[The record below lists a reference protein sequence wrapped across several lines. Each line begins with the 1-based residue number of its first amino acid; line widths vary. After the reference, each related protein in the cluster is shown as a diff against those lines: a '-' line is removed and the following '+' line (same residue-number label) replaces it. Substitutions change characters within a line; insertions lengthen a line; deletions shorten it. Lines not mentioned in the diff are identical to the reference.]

1 MRWLLPGGRSIRQKL
16 ITIVL
21 ATTFIALAIAG
32 AIMVV
37 FDLKSYRET
46 LEADLATQADI
57 VGTASVAAL
66 AFDDP
71 KAARE
76 NLGLLRASSAVS
88 AAAVYEADGSLFA
101 TFARDDASP
110 ISFPVEPG
118 DPDARFED
126 HGLSLFRPVLSE
138 GELIGTVYLLGR
150 DESMQRLRYYLG
162 VLGVVMAISLL
173 TALLLTNRL
182 QASLTRP
189 VTAISDVAR
198 RVMEQR
204 DYSLRAARTTDDEIG
219 VLVDAFND
227 MLTELGRRAEVLE
240 ASNRALH
247 ESDERYH
254 LAVRGSSAGLW
265 DWNIEANH
273 VFLSPSFKELVD
285 YDEAGGGKGI
295 EAVLELLHPDDRAP
309 TRRALDEHL
318 SSPHRPYR
326 RELRIRT
333 RSGEHRWF
341 YMSGEAV
348 AAETGTPYRMAGSI
362 IDIHGRKAAEA
373 ALHEAN
379 RRKDE
384 FIATLA
390 HELRNP
396 LAPIRTGL
404 QILAAAPAGSDS
416 AVKAR
421 EIIERQLIHM
431 VRLVD
436 DLLDISRIT
445 SAKVKLDKAYISVQE
460 AVEASIEAS
469 APFIEAAGQ
478 QLSVSMPDEPIPIFA
493 DLTRM
498 AQAISNILNNAA
510 KYTPRGERISLA
522 ASREGDEAVIRI
534 ADNGAGI
541 PAEMLDRVFDM
552 FTQVGATMGDAQG
565 GLGIGLSIVRR
576 LIDLHAGTVQATS
589 AGPGLGSEFTIRL
602 PCARREARPDAAAP
616 AAAAAVGEQPSLR
629 MLVVDDNVDA
639 ARTMVMLLE
648 MSGHR
653 AAMVHSGPDALAAA
667 IAEPPDAILLDI
679 GLPGMNGYEV
689 ARRMRGERAL
699 DRTALIALT
708 GWGSEA
714 DKRKATDAGFDAHL
728 TKPVGPDVVLDLLA
742 RIRPTGAH
750 PVDA

>member
-1 MRWLLPGGRSIRQKL
+1 MKWLLPGGRSIRQKL

-21 ATTFIALAIAG
+21 ATTFLALAIAG
-32 AIMVV
+32 AILVV
-37 FDLKSYRET
+37 FDLKSYQES
-46 LEADLATQADI
+46 LESDLATQADI
-57 VGTASVAAL
+57 VGTASMAAL

-76 NLGLLRASSAVS
+76 NLWLLRASSAVS
-88 AAAVYEADGSLFA
+88 GAAVYKADGSLFA
-101 TFARDDASP
+101 TFARGDAKGVK
-110 ISFPVEPG
+110 FPLEPAAAG
-118 DPDARFED
+118 ARFEEN
-126 HGLSLFRPVLSE
+126 GLGLFRPILSE

-150 DESMQRLRYYLG
+150 DESMARLQYYLG
-162 VLGVVMAISLL
+162 VLGIVMAISLL

-204 DYSLRAARTTDDEIG
+204 DYSLRADRTTDDEIG

-227 MLTELGRRAEVLE
+227 MLTELGRRAQVLE
-240 ASNRALH
+240 GSNRALH
-247 ESDERYH
+247 ESDERYQ

-265 DWNIEANH
+265 DWNIDANQ

-285 YDEAGGGKGI
+285 YAEGASGKGI
-295 EAVLELLHPDDRAP
+295 EAVLELLHPEDRVP

-318 SSPHRPYR
+318 APPHRPYR

-348 AAETGTPYRMAGSI
+348 AGESGKPYRMAGSI

-404 QILAAAPAGSDS
+404 QILGAAPAGSDS

-445 SAKVKLDKAYISVQE
+445 SAKVKLDKAQISVQQ

-469 APFIEAAGQ
+469 APYIAAAGQ
-478 QLSVSMPDEPIPIFA
+478 QLTVSMPDEPIPIFA

-498 AQAISNILNNAA
+498 AQAIGNILNNAA
-510 KYTPRGERISLA
+510 KYTPRGGHIGLA

-534 ADNGAGI
+534 SDNGAGI
-541 PAEMLDRVFDM
+541 PADMLDRVFDM
-552 FTQVGATMGDAQG
+552 FTQVGETMSDAQG

-576 LIDLHAGTVQATS
+576 LIDLHEGSVQATS
-589 AGPGLGSEFTIRL
+589 GGPGHGSEFTIRL
-602 PCARREARPDAAAP
+602 PCAQAQAEPDRAGP
-616 AAAAAVGEQPSLR
+616 AAAVGADQPSQR
-629 MLVVDDNVDA
+629 VLVVDDNIDA
-639 ARTMVMLLE
+639 ARTMVMLLQ

-653 AAMVHSGPDALAAA
+653 ASMVHNGPDALAAA
-667 IAEPPDAILLDI
+667 TAEPPDAILLDI

-689 ARRMRGERAL
+689 ARRMRAEPVL
-699 DRTALIALT
+699 ERTALIALT

-714 DKRKATDAGFDAHL
+714 DKRKAIDAGFDTHL
-728 TKPVGPDVVLDLLA
+728 TKPVGPDVVLDVLA
-742 RIRPTGAH
+742 RIRPSGAH

>member
-21 ATTFIALAIAG
+21 ATTFLALAIAG
-32 AIMVV
+32 AILVV
-37 FDLKSYRET
+37 FDLKSYQES
-46 LEADLATQADI
+46 LESDLATQADI
-57 VGTASVAAL
+57 AGTASMAAL

-76 NLGLLRASSAVS
+76 NLWLLRASSAVS
-88 AAAVYEADGSLFA
+88 AAAVYKADGSLFA
-101 TFARDDASP
+101 TFARGDAKAVK
-110 ISFPVEPG
+110 FPLEPAAIG
-118 DPDARFED
+118 ARFEEN
-126 HGLSLFRPVLSE
+126 GLALFRPILSE

-150 DESMQRLRYYLG
+150 DESMARLRYYLG
-162 VLGVVMAISLL
+162 VLGIVMAISLL
-173 TALLLTNRL
+173 MALLLTNRL

-204 DYSLRAARTTDDEIG
+204 DYSLRADRTTDDEIG

-227 MLTELGRRAEVLE
+227 MLTELGRRAQVLE

-247 ESDERYH
+247 ESDERYQ

-265 DWNIEANH
+265 DWNIDSDQ

-285 YDEAGGGKGI
+285 YAQGAGGNGI
-295 EAVLELLHPDDRAP
+295 EAVLELLHPDDRGP

-318 SSPHRPYR
+318 APAHRPYR

-333 RSGEHRWF
+333 RSGEYRWF

-348 AAETGTPYRMAGSI
+348 AGESGTPYRMAGSI

-404 QILAAAPAGSDS
+404 QILGAAPAGSDS

-421 EIIERQLIHM
+421 EIIERQLFHM

-445 SAKVKLDKAYISVQE
+445 SAKVKLDKAHISVQQ

-469 APFIEAAGQ
+469 APYIAASGQ
-478 QLSVSMPDEPIPIFA
+478 QLTVSMPDEPIPIFA

-498 AQAISNILNNAA
+498 AQAIGNILNNAA
-510 KYTPRGERISLA
+510 KYTPRGGRIGLA

-534 ADNGAGI
+534 SDNGAGI
-541 PAEMLDRVFDM
+541 PADMLDRVFDM

-576 LIDLHAGTVQATS
+576 LIDLHDGSVQATS
-589 AGPGLGSEFTIRL
+589 AGPGHGSEFTIRL
-602 PCARREARPDAAAP
+602 PCAQPHAEPDGAAP
-616 AAAAAVGEQPSLR
+616 EEVGADQPSQR
-629 MLVVDDNVDA
+629 VLVVDDNIDA

-653 AAMVHSGPDALAAA
+653 ASMVHNGPDALAAA
-667 IAEPPDAILLDI
+667 TAEPPDAILLDI

-689 ARRMRGERAL
+689 ARRMRSEPAL

-714 DKRKATDAGFDAHL
+714 DKRKAIDAGFDTHL
-728 TKPVGPDVVLDLLA
+728 TKPVGPDVVLDVLA
-742 RIRPTGAH
+742 RTRPSGTR